1 MSNSP
6 FTIPEGFPEL
16 LQDFTVSVLRERP
29 SDVVE
34 YAVVYFTDLANR
46 RNPNRNQSVGPSNG
60 VAEHISSQESST
72 TVIEKDE
79 EKPVE
84 KKVSAV
90 KFQDEAENI
99 DDVDDDE
106 GPPAD
111 APAPLIDMSNL
122 SRDDDVYSDDDY
134 VPPANFSKGRRAS
147 VSAEPLSMEDDIT
160 NDRVIHPKTDE
171 QRKRLQ
177 VAVKEILIFKSLD
190 QEQREY
196 VLDAMFEK
204 AVPAGEK
211 VIELGDNGDFFYVV
225 DSGKLDCYIKINGE
239 EKKVLTYDNTGAFGE
254 LALMYNTPRAA
265 TIIATEECVLWALDR
280 TTFRQLVLLTTMKKR
295 ELYEEFLNAIPLLQ
309 ELESYERMNLA
320 DALVTTQYKAG
331 ETIIKQ
337 GDEADSFF
345 IIEKGTCEVKIKD
358 TFQAKRA
365 SQNTEFSSQHTNEEV
380 KLTELER
387 GQYFGELALIYK
399 KPRAASVIASTDVS
413 CAVLDIGAFERLL
426 GPCVEIMQRNV
437 SNYESKLTELF
448 GEQLSIDD
456 LRR

>member
-34 YAVVYFTDLANR
+34 YAVSYFTDLAIR
-46 RNPNRNQSVGPSNG
+46 RNPDRIQVAPSNG
-60 VAEHISSQESST
+60 VAEHIPTQASST
-72 TVIEKDE
+72 TVIENNE

-99 DDVDDDE
+99 DSEEDE
-106 GPPAD
+106 GPPED
-111 APAPLIDMSNL
+111 APAPLIDMSAL
-122 SRDDDVYSDDDY
+122 QRDDDVYSDDDY

-177 VAVKEILIFKSLD
+177 VAVKDILIFKSLD

-204 AVPAGEK
+204 QASAGEK
-211 VIELGDNGDFFYVV
+211 VIELGDNGDYFYVV
-225 DSGKLDCYIKINGE
+225 DSGVLDCFIKINGE
-239 EKKVLTYDNTGAFGE
+239 EKKVFTYDNTGAFGE

-265 TIIATEECVLWALDR
+265 TIMATEECILWALDR

-295 ELYEEFLNAIPLLQ
+295 EMYEAFLNAIPLLM

-320 DALVTTQYKAG
+320 DALVSTPYKAG
-331 ETIIKQ
+331 EVIIKQ
-337 GDEADSFF
+337 GEEAEAFF
-345 IIEKGTCEVKIKD
+345 IIEKGTCEVKILD
-358 TFQAKRA
+358 T
-365 SQNTEFSSQHTNEEV
+365 FSSQHTNEEV
-380 KLTELER
+380 KVTELDR
-387 GQYFGELALIYK
+387 GKYFGELALIYK
-399 KPRAASVIASTDVS
+399 KPRAASVYASSDVS

-437 SNYESKLTELF
+437 TNYESQLTELF
-448 GEQLSIDD
+448 GEQLSLDD

>member
-34 YAVVYFTDLANR
+34 YAVTYFTELATR
-46 RNPNRNQSVGPSNG
+46 RNPNRSQQDAPSNG
-60 VAEHISSQESST
+60 VAEHIPSQASTT
-72 TVIEKDE
+72 TVIENDE

-99 DDVDDDE
+99 DSDEEE
-106 GPPAD
+106 GPPED
-111 APAPLIDMSNL
+111 APAPLIDMSSL
-122 SRDDDVYSDDDY
+122 SRDRDDDVYSDDDY

-177 VAVKEILIFKSLD
+177 VAVKDILIFKSLD

-204 AVPAGEK
+204 PAVAGEK

-225 DSGKLDCYIKINGE
+225 DSGKLDCFIKIDGE

-265 TIIATEECVLWALDR
+265 TIMATEECILWALDR

-295 ELYEEFLNAIPLLQ
+295 EMYEAFLNAIPLLQ

-331 ETIIKQ
+331 DTIIKQ
-337 GDEADSFF
+337 GDDAESFF

-358 TFQAKRA
+358 T
-365 SQNTEFSSQHTNEEV
+365 FSSQHTNEEV

-387 GQYFGELALIYK
+387 GQYFGELALIYN

-413 CAVLDIGAFERLL
+413 LAVLDIGAFERLL

-448 GEQLSIDD
+448 GEQLSLDD

>member
-1 MSNSP
+1 MANSP

-29 SDVVE
+29 TDVVE

-46 RNPNRNQSVGPSNG
+46 TNPNRNQQVAASNG
-60 VAEHISSQESST
+60 VSDHIPSQESST
-72 TVIEKDE
+72 TVIEHTDTVAVNE
-79 EKPVE
+79 EKVVE
-84 KKVSAV
+84 KKSAV

-99 DDVDDDE
+99 DSDE
-106 GPPAD
+106 GPPED
-111 APAPLIDMSNL
+111 PPAPLIDVSAL
-122 SRDDDVYSDDDY
+122 STDNDVYSDDDF
-134 VPPANFSKGRRAS
+134 VPPTNFSKGRRAS

-160 NDRVIHPKTDE
+160 NDRVIHPKTDD

-177 VAVKEILIFKSLD
+177 VAVKDILIFKSLD
-190 QEQREY
+190 HEQREY

-204 AVPAGEK
+204 QVSTGEK

-239 EKKVLTYDNTGAFGE
+239 EKKVLTYDNTGSFGE

-265 TIIATEECVLWALDR
+265 TIVATEECVLWSLDR

-295 ELYEEFLNAIPLLQ
+295 EMYEAFLNAIPLLQ

-320 DALVTTQYKAG
+320 DALVTTHFKEGDA
-331 ETIIKQ
+331 IIKQ
-337 GDEADSFF
+337 GDNAEAFY
-345 IIEKGTCEVKIKD
+345 IIEKGTCVVKVKD
-358 TFQAKRA
+358 T
-365 SQNTEFSSQHTNEEV
+365 FSSQHTNEEV
-380 KLTELER
+380 EVSQLNR
-387 GQYFGELALIYK
+387 GEYFGELALIYN
-399 KPRAASVIASTDVS
+399 KPRAASIYATTDVS

-437 SNYESKLTELF
+437 SNYEQQLTKLF

>member
-34 YAVVYFTDLANR
+34 YAVTYFTDLANR
-46 RNPNRNQSVGPSNG
+46 RNPNRNQPVAPSNG
-60 VAEHISSQESST
+60 VPEHIPSQASST
-72 TVIEKDE
+72 TVIDND
-79 EKPVE
+79 EKPIE

-90 KFQDEAENI
+90 KFQDEAESI
-99 DDVDDDE
+99 DDEDE
-106 GPPAD
+106 GPPED
-111 APAPLIDMSNL
+111 APAPLIDISSL

-134 VPPANFSKGRRAS
+134 APPANFSKGRRAS

-177 VAVKEILIFKSLD
+177 VAVQNILIFKSLD

-204 AVPAGEK
+204 TVPAGEK
-211 VIELGDNGDFFYVV
+211 VIELGDNGDYFYVV
-225 DSGKLDCYIKINGE
+225 DSGKLDCFIKIDGE

-265 TIIATEECVLWALDR
+265 TIIATEDCVLWALDR

-295 ELYEEFLNAIPLLQ
+295 EMYEAFLNAIPLLQ

-320 DALVTTQYKAG
+320 DALVTTQYSAG

-337 GDEADSFF
+337 GDEAETFY

-358 TFQAKRA
+358 TF
-365 SQNTEFSSQHTNEEV
+365 SSQHTNEEV
-380 KLTELER
+380 KLTELDR

-399 KPRAASVIASTDVS
+399 KPRAATVAAKTDVS